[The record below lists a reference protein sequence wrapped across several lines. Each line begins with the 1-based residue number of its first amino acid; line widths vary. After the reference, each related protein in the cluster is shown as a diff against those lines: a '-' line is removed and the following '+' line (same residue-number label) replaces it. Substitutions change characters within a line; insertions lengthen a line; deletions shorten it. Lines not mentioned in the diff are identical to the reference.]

1 MKFQEVIAQEE
12 VKRQLRGQLEEGRVP
27 HAQLFCGPEGCGKLA
42 MALAFAS
49 ALLCQHRAGG
59 EPCGECAAC
68 RMTRNWAYPDLHFV
82 FPVIK
87 RKGQSGDPVSDQYIK
102 EWREQ
107 LAETPYFDKQEW
119 LDRIGVENQQ
129 ALIYAA
135 ESDEIVRKL
144 SLVSSQGG
152 YKVMIVWLPEL
163 MNIAAANKL
172 LKVLE
177 EPPGKTAFVLVSNQP
192 ERLLPTIVSRTQRVD
207 FRPLPATAIEQALRE
222 RNALQPADAA
232 TVARL
237 CDGSYTAALHQIRAQ
252 QDNAEF
258 FDLFVQLMRLSYM
271 RKIKDMAQ
279 WAEHVASWG
288 RERQK
293 LFLDFC
299 QRLLRENFIYNFR
312 RKELNYM
319 NGREAE
325 FAVRFARFIN
335 ERNVFGIMDELSA
348 AQRDIE
354 QNVNPRM
361 VFFDFALKMIVL
373 LIQ

>member
-1 MKFQEVIAQEE
+1 MRFQDVIAQEE
-12 VKRQLRGQLEEGRVP
+12 VKRRLRGQWAEGRVP

-42 MALAFAS
+42 TALAFAS
-49 ALLCQHRAGG
+49 VLLCRHPADG
-59 EPCGECAAC
+59 EPCGECDAC
-68 RMTRNWAYPDLHFV
+68 RMMRKWAYPDLHFV
-82 FPVIK
+82 FPVFK
-87 RKGQSGDPVSDQYIK
+87 RKGQSGDPVSDQYVK

-107 LAETPYFDKQEW
+107 LLDTPYFDKQDW
-119 LDRIGVENQQ
+119 LTRIGVENQQ

-152 YKVMIVWLPEL
+152 YKVVIIWLPEL
-163 MNIAAANKL
+163 MNAAAANKL

-177 EPPGKTAFVLVSNQP
+177 EPPGQTAFLLVSNHP
-192 ERLLPTIVSRTQRVD
+192 DRLLSTIVSRTQRVD
-207 FRPLPATAIEQALRE
+207 FRPLPAAAIEQALCA

-232 TVARL
+232 AVARIS
-237 CDGSYTAALHQIRAQ
+237 DGSYTAALRQIRAQ
-252 QDNAEF
+252 QDEAVF
-258 FDLFVQLMRLSYM
+258 FDLFVLLMRLSYM
-271 RKIKDMAQ
+271 RKIKDMAE
-279 WAEHVASWG
+279 WAEQVASWG

-319 NGREAE
+319 NEREAE

-335 ERNVFGIMDELSA
+335 ERNVIGIMEELSA
-348 AQRDIE
+348 AQRDIA